1 MNYVV
6 DILDNIFKEPRNVGI
21 SVSQKFQPL
30 ELTQTKKKKK
40 HYPNYLNNLNL
51 TFCFSFNAF

>member
-40 HYPNYLNNLNL
+40 TLSKLFKQSKSYVL
-51 TFCFSFNAF
+51 FFF